1 MNETLVTAKAAIV
14 AFFTAVGT
22 VLGWKGVMAVVWVVL
37 MFLDYAS
44 GTFAARKEGTWKSS
58 VAREGLWHKG
68 GMVLVVMV
76 AFIADFIMGLALPHI
91 PVLNIA
97 WPEILAPLVLAW
109 YIITELGSILEN
121 AVTLG
126 ANVPSW
132 IVKIFDATLKMVDSV
147 GEEALEELSDAVKE
161 LPDGKNRVE

>member
-1 MNETLVTAKAAIV
+1 MNETMVTAKTAIV
-14 AFFTAVGT
+14 AFLTALSAF
-22 VLGWKGVMAVVWVVL
+22 LGWKGVMAVVWVIL

-44 GTFAARKEGTWKSS
+44 GTFAARKEGNWKSA

-68 GMVLVVMV
+68 GMVLVVLV
-76 AFIADFIMGLALPHI
+76 AFIADFVMCLALPHI

-121 AVTLG
+121 AVKLG
-126 ANVPSW
+126 ANVPHW
-132 IVKIFDATLKMVDSV
+132 IIKIFDATLKTVESV
-147 GEEALEELSDAVKE
+147 GEEAIEELTGTAKKAKE
-161 LPDGKNRVE
+161 E

>member
-1 MNETLVTAKAAIV
+1 MNETLVTAKTAIV

-22 VLGWKGVMAVVWVVL
+22 ILGWKGVMAVAWVVL
-37 MFLDYAS
+37 MFLDYFS
-44 GTFAARKEGTWKSS
+44 GTFAARKEGNWKSS

-76 AFIADFIMGLALPHI
+76 AFIADIVMSLALPHI

-121 AVTLG
+121 AVKLG
-126 ANVPSW
+126 ANVPTW
-132 IVKIFDATLKMVDSV
+132 IVKIFDATLKMVESV
-147 GEEALEELSDAVKE
+147 GEEALEDLASAA
-161 LPDGKNRVE
+161 KNRTDE